1 MTMLHLSSP
10 LALARRCLQVA
21 ACALLALTAS
31 PPCMA
36 QLMYAYTAYAP
47 AQPSRLISFNV
58 GSSATLLS
66 NVLVTGLGANERLKG
81 IDIRPSTG
89 QLYAVAVTS
98 GSNAARVLTI
108 NTQTGAATQ
117 VAPSSTTL
125 PASQFFGMSF
135 APGLPETIRM
145 ISYNTGDNQRLNAI
159 TGALISNDSALSY
172 VATDP
177 NYFVPPIIAN
187 IAYTNSSI
195 DARATT
201 LYAID
206 TRGTNSVLARIG
218 NVNDSG
224 TSANFGN
231 LTTIGSLGITP
242 ATVVGGFDIQAGTG
256 YAFAALSTNGTSSNL
271 YLINLTTGA
280 AFFLAPIGDS
290 TTLVDGLAVTSN
302 RSACLDLDGDG
313 LVLPTTD
320 GLMWLRALMGMT
332 GTAVTSGA
340 LPTPA
345 PPRATWEAIQAFLN
359 NTCGTSFA
367 P

>member
-1 MTMLHLSSP
+1 MKKLHLSNP
-10 LALARRCLQVA
+10 LALARRYVLIA
-21 ACALLALTAS
+21 AGGLLALS
-31 PPCMA
+31 VGSPCMA
-36 QLMYAYTAYAP
+36 QLMYAYTNYTA

-108 NTQTGAATQ
+108 NPQTGVATQ
-117 VAPSSTTL
+117 VAASSTTL
-125 PASQFFGMSF
+125 PAAQFFGMSF
-135 APGLPETIRM
+135 APGLPEAIRM
-145 ISYNTGDNQRLNAI
+145 ISYNTGDNQRLNAV
-159 TGALISNDSALSY
+159 TGALISNDSLLSY
-172 VATDP
+172 VVTDP
-177 NYFVPPIIAN
+177 NAFVPPVIAN
-187 IAYTNSSI
+187 IAYTNSAI

-206 TRGTNSVLARIG
+206 TRGANSVLARIG
-218 NVNDSG
+218 NVNDNG

-242 ATVVGGFDIQAGTG
+242 ATVIGGFDIQAGTG

-271 YLINLTTGA
+271 YLINLATGA
-280 AFFLAPIGDS
+280 ASFMAPIGTS

-302 RSACLDLDGDG
+302 PSGCLDLDGDG

-332 GTAVTSGA
+332 GTAVTNGA

-345 PPRATWEAIQAFLN
+345 PPRATWTDIQAFLN